1 MTIKYTE
8 EEIKSI
14 ILDFDNGKGMSYK
27 DLGEKYKRSPQGIRS
42 KLQSMNIT
50 MNKRHNYTKDDI
62 EFLKEN
68 YPYGNW
74 DAICERFPN
83 INKSAIQAQMSLLG
97 IKQIDESSW
106 TEEEL
111 SILRDNY
118 VFGNVHN
125 LCQLLPNRTYK
136 AITTKAKR
144 MGLHTRELW
153 TDDEKK
159 LLLDVYS
166 DIPLDEVVKLFPNKN
181 RNSIIHQAIRLKIT
195 SYDKNIWT
203 PEEDVYI
210 IDNWESQP
218 DLIIAQNLNRTQKAI
233 QARRLFLGIYRR
245 DMDCPTYESLSKYIR
260 GNIYKWKIDSMKSC
274 NYRCIFTGKK
284 DFEIHHLYNVCS
296 ILNDI
301 IVENNFTVYDNFS
314 DYPDE
319 DLKCILNAF
328 IKKQTEYPLGVCIS
342 KNIHILFHSLYGQY
356 NNTPKQWY
364 QFENDF
370 RNGVYDEIL
379 KTA

>member
-125 LCQLLPNRTYK
+125 LCQLLPNRT
-136 AITTKAKR
+136 
-144 MGLHTRELW
+144 
-153 TDDEKK
+153 
-159 LLLDVYS
+159 
-166 DIPLDEVVKLFPNKN
+166 
-181 RNSIIHQAIRLKIT
+181 
-195 SYDKNIWT
+195 
-203 PEEDVYI
+203 
-210 IDNWESQP
+210 
-218 DLIIAQNLNRTQKAI
+218 QKAI

-245 DMDCPTYESLSKYIR
+245 DMDRPTYESLSKYIR